1 MIKSVRTS
9 KATTATLLW
18 RGITCRVRHT
28 PKYFDQL
35 DHIELNVVS
44 PKGARLPIT
53 ETGFRSE
60 FVSALVLSG
69 SGGAVAYMTALLERE
84 ANTKRWQKREM
95 EVRQLRLFE

>member
-1 MIKSVRTS
+1 MTKSIRTS
-9 KATTATLLW
+9 KATTATVTW

-28 PKYFDQL
+28 PKYFNDL

-60 FVSALVLSG
+60 FVTAVVLSG
-69 SGGAVAYMTALLERE
+69 SGGAVAYLIALLERE
-84 ANTKRWQKREM
+84 ATTKRWQKREM
-95 EVRQLRLFE
+95 ELRQLRLFE

>member
-1 MIKSVRTS
+1 MTKSVGTS
-9 KATTATLLW
+9 KATTASLLW
-18 RGITCRVRHT
+18 RGINCRIRHT

-44 PKGARLPIT
+44 PKGAKLPIT

-60 FVSALVLSG
+60 FVTALVLSG

-84 ANTKRWQKREM
+84 ASTKRWQKREM